1 MDNTLEQQLRA
12 LITVYL
18 QGTCGTHEVIFTA
31 PDGTQ
36 HRIRLQ
42 AEQVKREKNA
52 AVATQQTPPFYI
64 SNLAPSELVL
74 F

>member
-1 MDNTLEQQLRA
+1 MDNLEQQLRA
-12 LITVYL
+12 LVALYL
-18 QGTCGTHEVIFTA
+18 QGTCGTHEATFTA

-42 AEQVKREKNA
+42 AEQIKVEKKA
-52 AVATQQTPPFYI
+52 TTQQTPPPFYI

>member
-1 MDNTLEQQLRA
+1 MDTVEQQLKA
-12 LITVYL
+12 LLALYL
-18 QGTCGTHEVIFTA
+18 QGTCGTHETIFTA

-42 AEQVKREKNA
+42 AEQVKQEKP
-52 AVATQQTPPFYI
+52 VQQGLKPFYI
-64 SNLAPSELVL
+64 SNLAPSEVIL